1 MPFGSYSY
9 SKRENVKANDPR
21 LLQFT
26 HLLAEFKGKYLYEME
41 HLKQTHDTLDT
52 VNCFNSIGVEYRSIF
67 PVKIKT
73 RPCIMILKRKP
84 GIEIPEIDAMA
95 GQIVDLD
102 EQIRQGA
109 ENLKLDGYLVKTT
122 EPENDTVLELNDAAA
137 IDEEDDDQLA
147 DNGDDASS
155 FVETELKAPNVETQR
170 KLQRLIVRRYRMRRT
185 SDNTEVAVK
194 RGTAKANIK
203 HIIRSEKIKELIETI
218 SQMDLKSLCD
228 LDTETTKSCL
238 LKIIDSYDFD

>member
-1 MPFGSYSY
+1 M
-9 SKRENVKANDPR
+9 
-21 LLQFT
+21 
-26 HLLAEFKGKYLYEME
+26 YEME

-73 RPCIMILKRKP
+73 RPCIMLLKRKP

-95 GQIVDLD
+95 GQIIDLD
-102 EQIRQGA
+102 EQIRLGA
-109 ENLKLDGYLVKTT
+109 ENLKLDGYLVTET
-122 EPENDTVLELNDAAA
+122 EPETGTVELNDAAA
-137 IDEEDDDQLA
+137 IDEAEEDDDEQLA

-170 KLQRLIVRRYRMRRT
+170 KLQRLIVRRYRMRKA

-238 LKIIDSYDFD
+238 LKVIDSYDFD